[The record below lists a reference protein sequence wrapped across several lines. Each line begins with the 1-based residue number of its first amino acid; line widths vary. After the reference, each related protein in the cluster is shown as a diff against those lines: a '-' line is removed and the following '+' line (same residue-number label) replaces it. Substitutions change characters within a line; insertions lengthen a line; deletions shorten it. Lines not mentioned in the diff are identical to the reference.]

1 MFCKNCGTQINDDA
15 AFCIK
20 CGKRTDE
27 NKSGA
32 GKSGNSGKSGK
43 PALSLQTIIIAALG
57 VVVVA
62 LIVILCLHNCG
73 GSSAP
78 AAENN
83 DDAVMD
89 TLAAVFTAAEEKD
102 FREMANLMHP
112 DVIAEYTEYGGISK
126 SEVAQHI
133 VWASALDGSQG
144 MLEYDVL
151 YKYTHSTGKIEA
163 LGRYSDAS
171 DISADDYEDQIDFVK
186 KAEWEIDHE
195 FDDIIIFTIDVHDY
209 DIDDYIFVK
218 DNGTW
223 YFLYA
228 YV

>member
-1 MFCKNCGTQINDDA
+1 MQHSASNA
-15 AFCIK
+15 
-20 CGKRTDE
+20 E
-27 NKSGA
+27 N
-32 GKSGNSGKSGK
+32 
-43 PALSLQTIIIAALG
+43 
-57 VVVVA
+57 A
-62 LIVILCLHNCG
+62 LIVILCLQNCG
-73 GSSAP
+73 GCSNP

-102 FREMANLMHP
+102 FREMANYMHP
-112 DVIAEYTEYGGISK
+112 DVIADLTEHEDISK
-126 SEVAQHI
+126 SEAAEYM
-133 VWASALDGSQG
+133 VWSSALDGTQG

-171 DISADDYEDQIDFVK
+171 DRSADDYEYQIDFAK
-186 KAEWEIDHE
+186 EIEWEIDHE